1 MAQLSDPS
9 IQKAKAVRTQIL
21 GLLDET
27 VKNPFGSKLNVA
39 RIKNNNDRQR
49 ITVKFLVFL
58 DFKLIYVQQLK
69 S

>member
-39 RIKNNNDRQR
+39 RIKNINDRQR